1 MQNDPEK
8 FIYKVWEAKD
18 KQMVDYYDHGRITL
32 KENEIQIPF
41 IVMMT
46 QKIGLFFWVWFV
58 LHNFRF
64 FWFYTPLTIPSL
76 IIFAYLMNKV
86 SFHGQVAVN
95 RYFDLVR
102 RLGEILPR

>member
-1 MQNDPEK
+1 MKNPTKDVQNDPEK
-8 FIYKVWEAKD
+8 FIYNVWEAKD
-18 KQMVDYYDHGRITL
+18 KQMIDYYDHGRITL

-41 IVMMT
+41 AVMMA

-86 SFHGQVAVN
+86 
-95 RYFDLVR
+95 R
-102 RLGEILPR
+102 RILF